1 MSLFCVMCGKEIVMS
16 DHPTH
21 YAVCSACPTNE
32 LTDSQ
37 KKQIERGFN

>member
-16 DHPTH
+16 DSPTH
-21 YAVCSACPTNE
+21 YGVCSACPTNE
-32 LTDSQ
+32 LTNEQ